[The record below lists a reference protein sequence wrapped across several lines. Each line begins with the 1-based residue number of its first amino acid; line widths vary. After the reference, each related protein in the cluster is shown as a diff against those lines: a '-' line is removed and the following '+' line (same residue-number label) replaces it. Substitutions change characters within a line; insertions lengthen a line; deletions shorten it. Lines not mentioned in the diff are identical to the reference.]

1 MARLA
6 EGPVGGAAY
15 AGVDRIRTMAFYSIA
30 LQLAVFGR
38 KRVQSY
44 LDEVSQTNGSI
55 GGPPLPCSTS

>member
-1 MARLA
+1 MPYPASTSTSTSTEIL
-6 EGPVGGAAY
+6 
-15 AGVDRIRTMAFYSIA
+15 DRIRTMAFYSIA

-44 LDEVSQTNGSI
+44 LDQVAQTNGSI